1 MGLGSRIAISG
12 GRLEAGR
19 EKKGKRGDVLGLK
32 GALLGFPSH
41 TDSPA
46 ALTLR
51 VLPSPN
57 VSHGSSFS
65 VECGAE
71 GVPTPTFGWALP
83 PAPNLRFGAD
93 NRSVEV
99 ENAAAVNRGRYTC
112 MAVNRHGRRVGSVV
126 VSVDGEP
133 WGTEGWCHQWGVD
146 VTSGVSMSPLRSPL
160 RAITTKVPQLKC
172 HWSVV
177 GMVLKPPV
185 PHRRSAVPAE
195 SRLSLL
201 LSLSLL
207 GSVTVL
213 AAAAWG
219 IYYMKTTACKKG
231 EYNVRD
237 AEGSSEASRLHR
249 GDSGGQ
255 RELFGIPLTP
265 T

>member
-1 MGLGSRIAISG
+1 
-12 GRLEAGR
+12 
-19 EKKGKRGDVLGLK
+19 
-32 GALLGFPSH
+32 
-41 TDSPA
+41 
-46 ALTLR
+46 
-51 VLPSPN
+51 
-57 VSHGSSFS
+57 
-65 VECGAE
+65 
-71 GVPTPTFGWALP
+71 
-83 PAPNLRFGAD
+83 
-93 NRSVEV
+93 
-99 ENAAAVNRGRYTC
+99 

-126 VSVDGEP
+126 VSVD
-133 WGTEGWCHQWGVD
+133 
-146 VTSGVSMSPLRSPL
+146 
-160 RAITTKVPQLKC
+160 
-172 HWSVV
+172 
-177 GMVLKPPV
+177 
-185 PHRRSAVPAE
+185 E

-219 IYYMKTTACKKG
+219 IYYMKSTACKKG